1 MKKSKVLFYYL
12 LCGVMF
18 VFSCSSTQEK
28 IYVQD
33 GEIGDVEIEGLKKNP
48 KGYLYS
54 DGDFYLRAKDAV
66 FGDDILIK
74 IKLLLDGSE
83 EYIDI
88 TALDNSLQLYRD
100 KNIETE
106 NGVNQMRLIG
116 PSIPK
121 TVYLGSIGDYIK
133 PDTPFEIVISYR
145 NRHLEYEINGKKI
158 YSERAQIVPSG
169 MVMLFGSGDI
179 EIYDIV
185 CKGKIKPIEKFY
197 NKKFLL
203 ERAQRSVEITAELVK
218 DDPNRPAFHFLP
230 PARWNNDPNGL
241 LYYKGYYHLFYQLG
255 PYADFWSWVNWIY
268 WGHARSKDLVY
279 WEHLPI
285 ALWPSFEKGENTCF
299 SGGGFIKD
307 DGEPILFYTSIG
319 HRNPE
324 IWAALPLDD
333 ELKNWK
339 KHPSNPIL
347 TMDIH
352 GGLYI
357 EDWRDPFLF
366 EEGGNV
372 YMVVGGHPKGGEGS
386 VYMYEALNP
395 ELTKW
400 KFVGIPFTGEGYTWE
415 VPNFFKLEDKYVLIY
430 SPISKVRYYV
440 GNMDF
445 EEVKFIPEYHGVV
458 DNGPDWSFYAP
469 HTLQKE
475 DGKRILLG
483 WISGFKEGQGWAGA
497 ISLPREL
504 SIDGKG
510 RLIQRP
516 IKELTKLR
524 ENHNSLT
531 NITLKGSSGKRVK
544 IDFPQFEMIL
554 KVANQGTKG
563 IGFRFND
570 ENQNPF
576 KIIIQPDML
585 QFGEEKIKVDPPLSS
600 DIQTVHL
607 FFDHT
612 VIEMFINGGLLCAT
626 KVVYP
631 SMDDFDFE
639 IFSPQGEVTITAIDV
654 WQMKSI
660 W

>member
-1 MKKSKVLFYYL
+1 MRSSKILYSL
-12 LCGVMF
+12 LCIVVI
-18 VFSCSSTQEK
+18 VFSCSSLHQK
-28 IYVQD
+28 IYIQN
-33 GEIGDVEIEGLKKNP
+33 GEVGDDIEVKKLKKDLN
-48 KGYLYS
+48 GYLYS
-54 DGDFYLRAKDAV
+54 GDDFYLRTKDAV

-74 IKLLLDGSE
+74 MKLSIGESE
-83 EYIDI
+83 GYINI
-88 TALDNSLQLYRD
+88 TALDNHLKIYNVGLKTSD
-100 KNIETE
+100 K
-106 NGVNQMRLIG
+106 QMFLLG
-116 PSIPK
+116 PSVTK
-121 TVYLGSIGDYIK
+121 TVHVGSVNDYAK
-133 PDTPFEIVISYR
+133 PNIPFELLISYKKG
-145 NRHLEYEINGKKI
+145 NLKYEINGKAI
-158 YSERAQIVPSG
+158 YSERVQIPPSG
-169 MVMLFGSGDI
+169 IIMVNGFGGVK
-179 EIYDIV
+179 IYDIA
-185 CKGKIKPIEKFY
+185 CKGRIKPLEQFY

-203 ERAQRSVEITAELVK
+203 DRAQKSIAITAELVK
-218 DDPNRPAFHFLP
+218 DDPNRPAYHFLP
-230 PARWNNDPNGL
+230 PANWNNDPNGL
-241 LYYKGYYHLFYQLG
+241 LYYKGYYHLFYQFG
-255 PYADFWSWVNWIY
+255 PYADTWSWIH

-285 ALWPSFEKGENTCF
+285 ALWPSIEKGENYCY

-319 HRNPE
+319 HRDPE

-333 ELKNWK
+333 ELKDWK

-352 GGLYI
+352 DGLYI

-366 EEGGNV
+366 EEDGNV
-372 YMVVGGHPKGGEGS
+372 YMVVGGHPKGGKGS
-386 VYMYEALNP
+386 FVMYKALNS
-395 ELTKW
+395 ELTEW
-400 KFVGIPFTGEGYTWE
+400 KFMGIPFTGEERNWE
-415 VPNFFKLEDKYVLIY
+415 VPNFFKLNDEYVLIY
-430 SPISKVRYYV
+430 SPHGKVKYYT
-440 GNMDF
+440 GEMDF
-445 EEVKFIPEYHGVV
+445 EKVRFIPEYHGVV

-475 DGKRILLG
+475 DGSRILLG
-483 WISGFKEGQGWAGA
+483 WISRFKGGQGWAGA

-516 IKELTKLR
+516 IKELAKLR

-576 KIIIQPDML
+576 KIVIQPDML

-631 SMDDFDFE
+631 SMNNFDFE
-639 IFSPQGEVTITAIDV
+639 IFSPNGKVAIETVDM
-654 WQMKSI
+654 WKMKSI